1 MAARR
6 AEGEGWKV
14 KRAKGGNVTTTPLL
28 EVDNLTKVFT
38 TGRGIISR
46 GEITA
51 VDRVTFTLP
60 GDRATLLTMVG
71 ESGSGKTTIARNILG
86 LTRPSSGQVR
96 YKGKDIFTMTPREW
110 QAYRKEV
117 QVVFQDPY
125 GTYNPV
131 YKIDRVLQTPI
142 RQFGL
147 AQSRAEEEQLILQA
161 LRAVEL
167 RPPDVLGRFPHQ
179 LSGGERQRIMLARIY
194 LLRPQLILADEP
206 VSMIDVSLRAAFLNI
221 LLNFEQEYG
230 MSCIFITHDLAVG
243 YYLGGRIV
251 ILCQGRIVEM
261 GDMDAVVHN
270 AKHPYSQL
278 LIASVP
284 SPDPRIRWGETAD
297 VRSGELRR
305 SAALTQGCIYRD
317 RCPHVMERCHE
328 APPALL
334 QVGEQH
340 EVACYLYYN

>member
-1 MAARR
+1 VPA
-6 AEGEGWKV
+6 
-14 KRAKGGNVTTTPLL
+14 TPLL
-28 EVDNLTKVFT
+28 EVENLTQVFAI
-38 TGRGIISR
+38 GRGIFGR
-46 GEITA
+46 GEIRA
-51 VDRVTFTLP
+51 VDNVSFSLP
-60 GDRATLLTMVG
+60 GDKPTMLTMVG
-71 ESGSGKTTIARNILG
+71 ESGSGKTTITRDILG
-86 LTRPSSGQVR
+86 LTKPTSGIIR
-96 YKGKDIFTMTPREW
+96 YRGKDISSFTTNEW
-110 QAYRKEV
+110 RAYRKEV

-147 AQSRAEEEQLILQA
+147 AKSRAEEEQLILQA

-167 RPPDVLGRFPHQ
+167 RPPDVLGRYPHQ

-243 YYLGGRIV
+243 YYLGGRII

-261 GDMDAVVHN
+261 GDMDAVVHD

-284 SPDPRIRWGETAD
+284 SPDPRMRWSEAAD
-297 VRSGELRR
+297 VKSGDLRR

-328 APPALL
+328 APPALVR
-334 QVGEQH
+334 VGEQH

>member
-1 MAARR
+1 MS
-6 AEGEGWKV
+6 
-14 KRAKGGNVTTTPLL
+14 TTPLL
-28 EVDNLTKVFT
+28 EIVNLTKAFS
-38 TGRGIISR
+38 TGRGIVGH
-46 GEITA
+46 GEIKA
-51 VDRVTFTLP
+51 VDNISFTLP

-71 ESGSGKTTIARNILG
+71 ESGSGKTTITRNILG
-86 LTRPSSGQVR
+86 LTTPTSGEIR
-96 YKGKDIFTMTPREW
+96 YKGKDIFAMSGKEW
-110 QAYRKEV
+110 EAYRKEV

-131 YKIDRVLQTPI
+131 YKIDRVLQVPI
-142 RQFGL
+142 RQFHL
-147 AQSRAEEEQLILQA
+147 VSSKDEERQKIEEA

-167 RPPDVLGRFPHQ
+167 RPPDVLGRYPHQ

-243 YYLGGRIV
+243 YYLGGRII

-261 GDMDAVVHN
+261 GDMDAVVHDP
-270 AKHPYSQL
+270 KHPYSQV

-284 SPDPRIRWGETAD
+284 SPDPRERWGTEAD
-297 VRSGELRR
+297 IKAGELRHSSDLAR
-305 SAALTQGCIYRD
+305 GCIYRA
-317 RCPHVMERCHE
+317 RCPRAMPKC
-328 APPALL
+328 ADTPPPMI
-334 QVGEQH
+334 QVAENH
-340 EVACYLYYN
+340 SVACFLY